1 MGSFISCFI
10 PCFFPSGED
19 LSTQTLYQ
27 TSHEEIRYVE
37 DDNFLGV
44 PIYSI
49 LYSWD

>member
-10 PCFFPSGED
+10 PCFFPPDED
-19 LSTQTLYQ
+19 LPIQTLYQ

>member
-10 PCFFPSGED
+10 PCFIPSDED
-19 LSTQTLYQ
+19 LLTQTLYQ
-27 TSHEEIRYVE
+27 TSPAEIRYIE
-37 DDNFLGV
+37 DDNFLGE

>member
-10 PCFFPSGED
+10 PCFIPSDED
-19 LSTQTLYQ
+19 LLTQTLYQ
-27 TSHEEIRYVE
+27 TSCEEIRYIE
-37 DDNFLGV
+37 DDNFLGE